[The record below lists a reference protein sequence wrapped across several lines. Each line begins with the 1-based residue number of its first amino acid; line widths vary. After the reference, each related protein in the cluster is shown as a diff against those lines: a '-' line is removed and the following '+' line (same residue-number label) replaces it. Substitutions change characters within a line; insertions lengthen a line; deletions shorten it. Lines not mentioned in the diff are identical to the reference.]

1 MRAVADGPRP
11 RAVVV
16 NGTEGEPASAKDR
29 LLMTVH
35 PHLVLDGALLAA
47 AAVGASKV
55 FIGVD
60 ESNQPALQALG
71 SAIAERRRREPAA
84 VALDVRPTPSRYVA
98 GEERALVHWVNG
110 GPAVPTSGP
119 GRPSER
125 GALGRPTLVQN
136 VETLSHL
143 AQIATFG
150 PAWFASVGTPAE
162 PGTRLFTVSGAV
174 RRPAVIELPIG
185 ARLDSALGAAGGP
198 SRPVQAL
205 LVGGFYGTW
214 LPPLALDAPLSRQ
227 GLDPYGGAPGA
238 GVVVVLPDG
247 ACGLAETA
255 RLLAWFAAESAGQ
268 CGPCVFGLADVAAQF
283 GLLASGRAS
292 PADMAT
298 LMRWSAQIEGRGA
311 CRHPDGGLRLMRSAL
326 KVFSDDVQRHLA
338 GRPCPCPQ
346 SVLDVPGSGPRRR

>member
-1 MRAVADGPRP
+1 
-11 RAVVV
+11 
-16 NGTEGEPASAKDR
+16 
-29 LLMTVH
+29 
-35 PHLVLDGALLAA
+35 
-47 AAVGASKV
+47 
-55 FIGVD
+55 
-60 ESNQPALQALG
+60 
-71 SAIAERRRREPAA
+71 
-84 VALDVRPTPSRYVA
+84 
-98 GEERALVHWVNG
+98 
-110 GPAVPTSGP
+110 
-119 GRPSER
+119 
-125 GALGRPTLVQN
+125 
-136 VETLSHL
+136 
-143 AQIATFG
+143 
-150 PAWFASVGTPAE
+150 
-162 PGTRLFTVSGAV
+162 
-174 RRPAVIELPIG
+174 
-185 ARLDSALGAAGGP
+185 
-198 SRPVQAL
+198 VQAL